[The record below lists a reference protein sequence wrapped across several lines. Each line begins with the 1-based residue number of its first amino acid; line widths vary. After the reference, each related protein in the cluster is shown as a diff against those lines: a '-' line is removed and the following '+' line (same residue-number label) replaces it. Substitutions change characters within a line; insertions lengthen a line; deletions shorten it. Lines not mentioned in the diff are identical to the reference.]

1 MKLQLSEDES
11 EENEL
16 LKKSNQELDD
26 KLKETTEEL
35 NATKKKLQD
44 HDQAAKRAIAALQKE
59 MALRVDQVSN
69 SCNSIFIF
77 ITKKNLKLTIIIIL
91 KKMFAHPSALS
102 FESHKHVGIFR
113 REERCT
119 EKNEAQPC
127 APRTS
132 CAFLN

>member
-91 KKMFAHPSALS
+91 KKN
-102 FESHKHVGIFR
+102 V
-113 REERCT
+113 
-119 EKNEAQPC
+119 
-127 APRTS
+127 RTPK
-132 CAFLN
+132 CIEH